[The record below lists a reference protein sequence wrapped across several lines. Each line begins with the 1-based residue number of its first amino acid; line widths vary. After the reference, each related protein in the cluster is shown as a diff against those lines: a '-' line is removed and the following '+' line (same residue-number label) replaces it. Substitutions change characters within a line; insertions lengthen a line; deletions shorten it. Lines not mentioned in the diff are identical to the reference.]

1 MEFNVSQLL
10 KETAGSARSFEVNEE
25 LTLVEGSY
33 PIRVVGGVEFLRT
46 DKGIWVSALLDSTVP
61 ATCSRCLAECEQSL
75 HMNVEEE
82 FLLQFDVIT
91 GAKMEKPHDAIEYF
105 FISTNN
111 SLDLTEAARQYT
123 ELAIPMNPLCRE
135 DCAGIC
141 LECGVNL
148 NDALCTCDKA
158 PLDNR
163 WSALLEFTSSSDN

>member
-10 KETAGSARSFEVNEE
+10 KETAGSARSFEVDEE
-25 LTLVEGSY
+25 LTLMEGSY

-46 DKGIWVSALLDSTVP
+46 DKGIWVSALLDSTMS
-61 ATCSRCLAECEQSL
+61 ATCSRCLVECEQSL

-91 GAKMEKPHDAIEYF
+91 GAKLEKPYAAEEYF

-111 SLDLTEAARQYT
+111 SLGLKEAVRQYA

-141 LECGVNL
+141 LECGANL
-148 NDALCTCDKA
+148 NNVPCTCDKV

-163 WSALLEFTSSSDN
+163 WSALLEFTSSNDN